1 MGYDIRF
8 SGSIV
13 IDPPIPADEVL
24 AAGFGEEGC
33 YGAKDVAVTVA
44 EEPVEGVPD
53 AYRRLVTEIV
63 PCMGTYTARDI
74 EDHIQQIVD
83 RWGEGRTFTGRIDCL
98 DPIEGDRWRLSIR
111 NGRLVKVTPQIV
123 WPDEEEA

>member
-8 SGSIV
+8 SGSIA
-13 IDPPIPADEVL
+13 IDPSILADEVL
-24 AAGFGEEGC
+24 AAGYGEPGR
-33 YGAKDVAVTVA
+33 YGDKDVAVKVVEA
-44 EEPVEGVPD
+44 PVEGAPG

-63 PCMGTYTARDI
+63 PSMGTYTAYNI
-74 EDHIQQIVD
+74 EDHIQEIVD

-111 NGRLVKVTPQIV
+111 DGRLVKQVPQIV
-123 WPDEEEA
+123 WPDDEGV